1 MPDKITGGLIL
12 VLVIF
17 ILLLVLNK
25 NSLSNQVKKT
35 EKELL
40 EEQSTNRMLGNI
52 IDAYQVNEAA
62 NREATARQLANE
74 RKLRHDS
81 DERLKRFKAATSGTS
96 CVDSRLPDSVIN
108 ILRE

>member
-1 MPDKITGGLIL
+1 MPDKITGGFIMA
-12 VLVIF
+12 LVIL

-40 EEQSTNRMLGNI
+40 EEQSTNRMLENI
-52 IDAYQVNEAA
+52 IDAYQANEAA
-62 NREATARQLANE
+62 NREATVRQLENE